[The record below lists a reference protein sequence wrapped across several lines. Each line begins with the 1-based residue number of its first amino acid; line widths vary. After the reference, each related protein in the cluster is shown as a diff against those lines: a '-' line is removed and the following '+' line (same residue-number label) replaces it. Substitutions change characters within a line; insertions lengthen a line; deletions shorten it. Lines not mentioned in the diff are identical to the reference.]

1 MKNNHT
7 FIIAEAGINHN
18 GKIHLAKKLVDISK
32 KAGADAVKFQTFK
45 AKDVISKYAKKLNYQ
60 KKNREDFESQQK
72 MLKKFELSYS
82 EFKVL
87 KKYCNKKKFYLCLLL
102 KILSQR
108 FF

>member
-1 MKNNHT
+1 MRSWKLGNDYCGINGLHYVALGKKLKNNHT

-60 KKNREDFESQQK
+60 KKNK
-72 MLKKFELSYS
+72 
-82 EFKVL
+82 
-87 KKYCNKKKFYLCLLL
+87 
-102 KILSQR
+102 KILSPSKKCSKDLNYLIQNLK
-108 FF
+108 F